1 MSEPSSDPTPT
12 SPGKTDSA
20 GYVVVARRYRPRDFD
35 ELVGQQHVGQA
46 LRNAIETNRVGH
58 AYLFTGARGVGKTST
73 ARIFAK
79 ALNCPGGPNSH
90 PDQSSDISKAID
102 SGEDVDVIEIDGAS
116 NRGIDEIRSL
126 RANVGVR
133 PSRSRF
139 KIYII
144 DEVHMLTT
152 PAFNAL
158 LKTLEEPPEHVKFIF
173 CTTDP
178 EKIPITVLSRCQRF
192 DFAPVE
198 LQEIVARLRFIVD
211 SEQAEADET
220 ALQLIARRAAGSMRD
235 SQSLLE
241 QVLSFSSGKLTADNV
256 HSMLGTANDE
266 RLHEIA
272 HALADR
278 DAALSLKLMD
288 AAIDEGVDA
297 GKLAEQL
304 LGYFR
309 DLMAVTVG
317 CDASML
323 RHASASMH
331 ASLSDL
337 GNQWGLQTV
346 LAVVGL
352 IDQTLVRTRHS
363 VHARVLLEAT
373 LIQICHLPDL
383 QQIANLALAASGQLR
398 GPAKEN
404 RPAVEKKKTNL
415 NLGNVNTQP
424 SNPNRVATEPIGI
437 QQGISKQETSNQLTC
452 NSTATEPSN
461 HPTGETSATFSQGT
475 NTAPSRDHQTSP
487 SEPLAARTTGS
498 LTLKTTTGITHSNA
512 EFQRIAIESTASQ
525 QTPTSSDTETV
536 TANTADRIEWTASN
550 AQTVWR
556 AAMSH
561 LESMTE
567 SLARM
572 VERFEFIG
580 ANSAKA
586 ELPHDSNLAKRRLE
600 SPESREAITRAL
612 REVTGQHITFEVTL
626 SPHSQNRLE
635 QKPQS
640 NKPSRAQRMREIE
653 NNQLVK
659 DCLKLFEAE
668 IVNVDSPR

>member
-1 MSEPSSDPTPT
+1 MSDT
-12 SPGKTDSA
+12 SPDSTPAPQPDDKGA

-79 ALNCPGGPNSH
+79 ALNCPSGPNAS
-90 PDQSSDISKAID
+90 PDQNSDISKAID

-126 RANVGVR
+126 RANAGVR

-158 LKTLEEPPEHVKFIF
+158 LKTLEEPPAHVKFIF

-198 LQEIVARLRFIVD
+198 LQEIVARLQFIVE
-211 SEQAEADET
+211 SEQAQADEA
-220 ALQLIARRAAGSMRD
+220 ALELIARRAAGSMRD

-256 HSMLGTANDE
+256 HSMLGTANDD
-266 RLHEIA
+266 RLHQLA
-272 HALADR
+272 QALSDR
-278 DAALSLKLMD
+278 DAAGSLKLMD

-304 LGYFR
+304 LGFFR

-331 ASLSDL
+331 ASLLDL
-337 GNQWGLQTV
+337 GNRWGLQTV

-363 VHARVLLEAT
+363 VYARVLLEAT

-383 QQIANLALAASGQLR
+383 QHIANLAEASGGMPNGSRTKSQAVQKKKGDLIKSGTATPSKSTAASLDRSDNDGNTNPPDQVERPEIGRTQEKSVATAEPVIPLKKST
-398 GPAKEN
+398 PEIPNADTLEAVASAKSESQV
-404 RPAVEKKKTNL
+404 AVEEPT
-415 NLGNVNTQP
+415 GNQESSDALESTDHSSQK
-424 SNPNRVATEPIGI
+424 STERVAW
-437 QQGISKQETSNQLTC
+437 N
-452 NSTATEPSN
+452 
-461 HPTGETSATFSQGT
+461 
-475 NTAPSRDHQTSP
+475 
-487 SEPLAARTTGS
+487 
-498 LTLKTTTGITHSNA
+498 
-512 EFQRIAIESTASQ
+512 
-525 QTPTSSDTETV
+525 
-536 TANTADRIEWTASN
+536 ASN
-550 AQTVWR
+550 SQRVWNTTVAR
-556 AAMSH
+556 

-567 SLARM
+567 SLARL
-572 VERFEFIG
+572 VERFEYTSPR
-580 ANSAKA
+580 SAKLH
-586 ELPHDSNLAKRRLE
+586 LPHDSNLAKRRLE
-600 SPESREAITRAL
+600 STEPREAITAAL
-612 REVTGQHITFEVTL
+612 KQVTGDHITFEVIL
-626 SPHSQNRLE
+626 GSKPV
-635 QKPQS
+635 QKNVPTAQPA
-640 NKPSRAQRMREIE
+640 KPSRMQRMREIE
-653 NNQLVK
+653 NNPLIK
-659 DCLKLFEAE
+659 ECLALFDAE
-668 IVNVDSPR
+668 IIGIEKPR